1 MSYVI
6 AGYVISLVTLAGYA
20 ASLVVRRRRLGGR
33 RSEWRR

>member
-20 ASLVVRRRRLGGR
+20 ASLVVRRRRLRGR
-33 RSEWRR
+33 GSVERR